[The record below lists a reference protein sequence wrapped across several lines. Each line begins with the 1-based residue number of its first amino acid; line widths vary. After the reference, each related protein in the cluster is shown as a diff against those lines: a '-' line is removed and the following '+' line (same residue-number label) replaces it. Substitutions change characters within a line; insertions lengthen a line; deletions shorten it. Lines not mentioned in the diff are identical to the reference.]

1 MDIENNLSE
10 CLARLLDIG
19 LTQNQIGKEIGC
31 SQPTVSDLLRGK
43 IGKKRPSNKI
53 VEGVKALVAKHK
65 ISLPCSLKQVT
76 SKSQQKRTPYPGVRT
91 TPPSVEVKK

>member
-10 CLARLLDIG
+10 CLARLVDIG
-19 LTQNQIGKEIGC
+19 LTQNQIGEEIGC

-53 VEGVKALVAKHK
+53 VEGVKALVVKHK
-65 ISLPCSLKQVT
+65 ISLPCSPKQAAPI
-76 SKSQQKRTPYPGVRT
+76 SQQKREPDPGTRT
-91 TPPSVEVKK
+91 TSPSVEVEK